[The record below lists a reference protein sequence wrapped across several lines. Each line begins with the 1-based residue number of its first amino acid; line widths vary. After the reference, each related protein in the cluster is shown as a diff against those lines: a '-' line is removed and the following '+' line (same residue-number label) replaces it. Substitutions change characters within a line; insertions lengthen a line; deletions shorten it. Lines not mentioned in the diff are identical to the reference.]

1 MIAWLF
7 LFHLIPISTQVGL
20 KSLPCVNTN
29 VTGVRAVAGV
39 KSRPNSNRR
48 TVGGKGNANAAPIT
62 RRFAVMSGCNAD

>member
-1 MIAWLF
+1 M
-7 LFHLIPISTQVGL
+7 
-20 KSLPCVNTN
+20 PCVNTN